1 MNGKII
7 SKFIGLKPKSYCYKV
22 YVEEKDHKKS
32 KGIVKH
38 KVSSELSYEKYADTL
53 NRQLKET
60 VKRNMLFQIMTTKD
74 IGFQILKAYHMDTT
88 AFVRCSSELRD
99 TT

>member
-1 MNGKII
+1 MAKSYQN
-7 SKFIGLKPKSYCYKV
+7 FIGLKPKSYCYKV
-22 YVEEKDHKKS
+22 YGEDKDHKKS

-60 VKRNMLFQIMTTKD
+60 VNFNIIRSKD
-74 IGFQILKAYHMDTT
+74 IKYT
-88 AFVRCSSELRD
+88 A
-99 TT
+99 